1 MKNYKS
7 ISKLLESLNLIDVNH
22 VEVLS
27 ESTRD
32 NPNLQVLRD
41 KKSGVVFIDN
51 YYTGNKTY
59 EDGTY
64 RGNLNSERSTNFDY
78 EDIVDTNR
86 RIKTFLSTLLVK
98 QFATLV
104 VGKANS
110 C

>member
-7 ISKLLESLNLIDVNH
+7 ISKLLESLNLIDINH

-27 ESTRD
+27 ETTRD

-41 KKSGVVFIDN
+41 KKSGVVFIDD
-51 YYTGNKTY
+51 YYTGNTTY

-64 RGNLNSERSTNFDY
+64 RGNLNSELGITNFDY

-86 RIKTFLSTLLVK
+86 RIKNF
-98 QFATLV
+98 
-104 VGKANS
+104 
-110 C
+110 